1 MSASSSSKLSLYGGI
16 AANVAIAVS
25 KFVAAYITGSSAMLS
40 EGIHSLVDSGNGLL
54 ILLGLA
60 RAAKP
65 ADAEHPFGHGKELY
79 FWALIVAV
87 LIFAIGGGMS
97 FYEGIKHLEHPEPL
111 EDAKWNYI
119 VLGISILFEGAA
131 LWLALRALLEKQ
143 GLRPAQITELSWWE
157 STTFT
162 KAVSVRRGASAV
174 SEMRS
179 LTVNAAPAMHWTA
192 RSPLDTNQSL

>member
-1 MSASSSSKLSLYGGI
+1 MAAWRCEAARLSTSAPSHFDHLDLDMIPVLSDAHWIVPYG
-16 AANVAIAVS
+16 V
-25 KFVAAYITGSSAMLS
+25 
-40 EGIHSLVDSGNGLL
+40 
-54 ILLGLA
+54 
-60 RAAKP
+60 
-65 ADAEHPFGHGKELY
+65 
-79 FWALIVAV
+79 
-87 LIFAIGGGMS
+87 
-97 FYEGIKHLEHPEPL
+97 
-111 EDAKWNYI
+111 
-119 VLGISILFEGAA
+119 
-131 LWLALRALLEKQ
+131 RALLEKQ